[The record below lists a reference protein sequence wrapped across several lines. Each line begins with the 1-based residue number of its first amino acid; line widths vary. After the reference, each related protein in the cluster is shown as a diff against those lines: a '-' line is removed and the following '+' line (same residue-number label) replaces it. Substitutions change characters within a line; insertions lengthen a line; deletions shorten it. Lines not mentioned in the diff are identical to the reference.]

1 MVAIG
6 GEKAELVQGDFAPE
20 KPENGGGW
28 LDDFWSVVLACPM
41 VLAFMPGAQD
51 FVSRGFQIISQDAP
65 GWYLTA
71 VAGAVAWAFGRR
83 AAPSVLGLAKR

>member
-1 MVAIG
+1 MAESG
-6 GEKAELVQGDFAPE
+6 AEKAELVQGDVGPE

-28 LDDFWSVVLACPM
+28 LDDFWSVVLAVPM
-41 VLAFMPGAQD
+41 LSAFMPGLQD
-51 FVSRGFQIISQDAP
+51 FVSRGFLIISNDAP

-71 VAGAVAWAFGRR
+71 VGGAVAWAFGRR